1 MFYQM
6 SYSKNSESIFDG
18 VNKNMAK
25 KPKFQKFEM
34 PIQFLENLYEMTGG
48 PDKNKGYFMIHIDE
62 NGNGQIK
69 SKYDSQAT
77 EFAIMKF
84 LELYNSQYEFSHQIA
99 YEQEMLDE
107 SEDDD

>member
-1 MFYQM
+1 
-6 SYSKNSESIFDG
+6 
-18 VNKNMAK
+18 MAR

-62 NGNGQIK
+62 DGNGQIK

-84 LELYNSQYEFSHQIA
+84 LDIYNNQYQTRHEIEF
-99 YEQEMLDE
+99 EREMFDG